1 MVEKIELTFLGTGSA
16 IPTARRNHPAVLL
29 KYKGENILVDCGEG
43 TQRQFRKA
51 KMNPCKVT
59 KILIS
64 HWHGDHVLGL
74 PGLLQTLNLN
84 GYNGELVIYGPK
96 GSKRKFQ
103 EMVAPY
109 LGFYW
114 DVNRKNE
121 GNFNIVVREVCA
133 SRGDRGWGTEDGG
146 KIVIF
151 ENEEFKIEAGE
162 VDHGCPALAY
172 SFIVKEKKRL
182 DREKLKKMKIPNSPL
197 VGELVKGKV
206 VEIGGKKV
214 DGKKL
219 MYVEPQRKVSF
230 LMDSRYGDSL
240 VKFVK
245 GADVLVSEATH
256 SVEEQEV
263 ATKYGHLSS
272 VDAAKIAKKAKVK
285 ALVLIHLSQRYD
297 AVPKVIFNEAKEVFP
312 DVIIPEDLEGIEL

>member
-1 MVEKIELTFLGTGSA
+1 MVEKINITFLGTGSA

-29 KYKGENILVDCGEG
+29 KYKAENILVDCGEG
-43 TQRQFRKA
+43 TQRQFRYA
-51 KMNPCKVT
+51 HMNPCKIT
-59 KILIS
+59 RILIS

-84 GYNGELVIYGPK
+84 GYNGELVIYGPR

-114 DVNRKNE
+114 NVNRKNA
-121 GNFNIVVREVCA
+121 GNFNIVMKEV
-133 SRGDRGWGTEDGG
+133 SGG
-146 KIVIF
+146 VF
-151 ENEEFKIEAGE
+151 FDSDDFSLEAVE

-172 SFIVKEKKRL
+172 AFVVNEKKRL
-182 DREKLKKMKIPNSPL
+182 DKGKLAKLKIPNSPL

-219 MYVEPQRKVSF
+219 MYVDPARKVTF
-230 LMDSRYGDSL
+230 VMDTAMTSSVIKLAKD
-240 VKFVK
+240 
-245 GADVLVSEATH
+245 ANVLISEATH
-256 SVEEQEV
+256 SAEEQEI
-263 ATKYGHLSS
+263 AEKYKHLTS
-272 VDAAKIAKKAKVK
+272 VDAATIAKKAKVK
-285 ALVLIHLSQRYD
+285 ALVLIHLSQRYEGI
-297 AVPKVIFNEAKEVFP
+297 PKMILGEAKKVFK
-312 DVIIPEDLEGIEL
+312 DVIIPEDLEGITL